1 MLLISLLFAAAQDQ
15 KLDNA
20 VQSLTRSSIE
30 LAEAASNYGALKVIF
45 GIFMVLVLVLVVM
58 FMYTIWNLNKKISVV
73 SESSSKVTEF
83 FDGAADS
90 TIGVTEAQILI
101 RREFNCLGHI
111 LKYAILRTRLE
122 NHIDNKESV
131 IKKVD
136 ILVNNEYS
144 ELCGLMSN
152 FNCDG
157 KSLSTIFEL
166 QDNEAIKDMVIEQ
179 IYIPKDQFSISNM
192 DQSVSMYL
200 NGLKLMYLKNY
211 NHGTK
216 IITDH

>member
-1 MLLISLLFAAAQDQ
+1 MPLISLLFAAAQDQ

-30 LAEAASNYGALKVIF
+30 LAEAASNYGALRVIF

-200 NGLKLMYLKNY
+200 NGLKLMYLK
-211 NHGTK
+211 K
-216 IITDH
+216 L

>member
-1 MLLISLLFAAAQDQ
+1 MPLISLLFAAAQDQ

-58 FMYTIWNLNKKISVV
+58 FIYTIWNLNKKISIV

-111 LKYAILRTRLE
+111 LKYVILRIRLE

-157 KSLSTIFEL
+157 KSLSTILEL

-200 NGLKLMYLKNY
+200 NGLKLMYLK
-211 NHGTK
+211 K
-216 IITDH
+216 L

>member
-1 MLLISLLFAAAQDQ
+1 MPLISLLFAAAQDQ

-73 SESSSKVTEF
+73 SESSSKITEF

-90 TIGVTEAQILI
+90 TIGITEAQILI
-101 RREFNCLGHI
+101 RREFNCLSYI
-111 LKYAILRTRLE
+111 LKYAILRIRLE

-200 NGLKLMYLKNY
+200 NGLKLMYLK
-211 NHGTK
+211 K
-216 IITDH
+216 L

>member
-1 MLLISLLFAAAQDQ
+1 MPLISLLFAAAQDQ

-101 RREFNCLGHI
+101 RREFNCLGYI
-111 LKYAILRTRLE
+111 LKYAILRIRLE
-122 NHIDNKESV
+122 NHIDSKESV

-200 NGLKLMYLKNY
+200 NGLKLMYLK
-211 NHGTK
+211 K
-216 IITDH
+216 L

>member
-111 LKYAILRTRLE
+111 LKYTILRIRLE

-144 ELCGLMSN
+144 ELYGLMSN

-200 NGLKLMYLKNY
+200 NGLRLMYLK
-211 NHGTK
+211 K
-216 IITDH
+216 L

>member
-1 MLLISLLFAAAQDQ
+1 MPLITFLFATTQDQ

-20 VQSLTRSSIE
+20 VQSLTKSSIE

-58 FMYTIWNLNKKISVV
+58 FIYTIWNLNKKISVV

-83 FDGAADS
+83 FNGAADS
-90 TIGVTEAQILI
+90 TIGITEAQILI
-101 RREFNCLGHI
+101 RREFNCLGYI
-111 LKYAILRTRLE
+111 LKYAILRMRLE
-122 NHIDNKESV
+122 NNIDNKESV

-157 KSLSTIFEL
+157 KSISTIFEL

-200 NGLKLMYLKNY
+200 NGLKLMYLK
-211 NHGTK
+211 K
-216 IITDH
+216 L

>member
-1 MLLISLLFAAAQDQ
+1 MPLISLLFAAAQDQ

-101 RREFNCLGHI
+101 RREFNCLGYI
-111 LKYAILRTRLE
+111 LKYAILRIRLE

-152 FNCDG
+152 FNCNG

-200 NGLKLMYLKNY
+200 NGLKLMYLK
-211 NHGTK
+211 K
-216 IITDH
+216 L

>member
-73 SESSSKVTEF
+73 SESSSKITEF

-90 TIGVTEAQILI
+90 IIGVTEAQILI
-101 RREFNCLGHI
+101 RMEFNCLGHI
-111 LKYAILRTRLE
+111 LKYAILRIRLE
-122 NHIDNKESV
+122 NNIDNKESV

-200 NGLKLMYLKNY
+200 NGLKLMYLK
-211 NHGTK
+211 K
-216 IITDH
+216 L

>member
-1 MLLISLLFAAAQDQ
+1 MPLISLLFAAAQDQ

-58 FMYTIWNLNKKISVV
+58 FIYTIWNLNKKISVV

-101 RREFNCLGHI
+101 RREFNCLGYI
-111 LKYAILRTRLE
+111 LKYAILRIRLE

-157 KSLSTIFEL
+157 KSLSTVFEL
-166 QDNEAIKDMVIEQ
+166 QDHEAIKDMVIEQ

-200 NGLKLMYLKNY
+200 NGLKLMYLK
-211 NHGTK
+211 K
-216 IITDH
+216 L

>member
-1 MLLISLLFAAAQDQ
+1 MPLISLLFAAAQDQ

-58 FMYTIWNLNKKISVV
+58 FIYTIWNLNKKISVV

-111 LKYAILRTRLE
+111 LKYTILRIRLE

-152 FNCDG
+152 FNCNG

-192 DQSVSMYL
+192 DQSISMYL
-200 NGLKLMYLKNY
+200 NGLKLMYLK
-211 NHGTK
+211 K
-216 IITDH
+216 L

>member
-1 MLLISLLFAAAQDQ
+1 MPLISLLFAAAQDQ

-101 RREFNCLGHI
+101 RREFNCLGYI
-111 LKYAILRTRLE
+111 LKYAILRIRLE

-152 FNCDG
+152 FNCNG

-179 IYIPKDQFSISNM
+179 IYIPKDQFSIPNM

-200 NGLKLMYLKNY
+200 NGFKLMYLK
-211 NHGTK
+211 K
-216 IITDH
+216 L

>member
-1 MLLISLLFAAAQDQ
+1 MPLISLLFAAAKDQ

-73 SESSSKVTEF
+73 SESSSKITEF

-101 RREFNCLGHI
+101 RREFNCLGYI
-111 LKYAILRTRLE
+111 LKYAILRIRLE

-144 ELCGLMSN
+144 ELYGLMSN

-166 QDNEAIKDMVIEQ
+166 QDNEVIKDMVIEQ

-200 NGLKLMYLKNY
+200 NGLKLMYLK
-211 NHGTK
+211 K
-216 IITDH
+216 L

>member
-73 SESSSKVTEF
+73 SESSSKITEF

-90 TIGVTEAQILI
+90 IIGVTEAQILI

-111 LKYAILRTRLE
+111 LKYVILRIRLE

-179 IYIPKDQFSISNM
+179 IYLPKDQFSISNM

-200 NGLKLMYLKNY
+200 NGLKLMYLK
-211 NHGTK
+211 K
-216 IITDH
+216 L

>member
-73 SESSSKVTEF
+73 SESFSKVTEF

-90 TIGVTEAQILI
+90 TMGVTEAQILI

-111 LKYAILRTRLE
+111 LKYVILRIRLE

-179 IYIPKDQFSISNM
+179 IYIPNDQFSISNM

-200 NGLKLMYLKNY
+200 NELKLIYLK
-211 NHGTK
+211 K
-216 IITDH
+216 L

>member
-1 MLLISLLFAAAQDQ
+1 MPLISLLFAAAQDQ

-73 SESSSKVTEF
+73 SESSSKITEF

-101 RREFNCLGHI
+101 RREFNCLGYI
-111 LKYAILRTRLE
+111 LKYAILRIRLE

-200 NGLKLMYLKNY
+200 NGLKLMYLK
-211 NHGTK
+211 K
-216 IITDH
+216 L

>member
-1 MLLISLLFAAAQDQ
+1 MPLISLLFAAAQDQ

-73 SESSSKVTEF
+73 SESSNKITEF

-90 TIGVTEAQILI
+90 TIGITEAQILI
-101 RREFNCLGHI
+101 RREFNCLGYI
-111 LKYAILRTRLE
+111 LKYAILRIRLE

-179 IYIPKDQFSISNM
+179 IYIPKGQFSISNM

-200 NGLKLMYLKNY
+200 NGLKLMYLK
-211 NHGTK
+211 K
-216 IITDH
+216 L

>member
-1 MLLISLLFAAAQDQ
+1 MPLISLLFAAAKDQ

-58 FMYTIWNLNKKISVV
+58 FMYTIWNLNKKISIV
-73 SESSSKVTEF
+73 SESSSKITEF

-101 RREFNCLGHI
+101 RREFNCLGYI
-111 LKYAILRTRLE
+111 LKYAILRIRLE

-166 QDNEAIKDMVIEQ
+166 KDNEAIKDMVIEQ

-200 NGLKLMYLKNY
+200 NGLKLMYLK
-211 NHGTK
+211 K
-216 IITDH
+216 L

>member
-1 MLLISLLFAAAQDQ
+1 MPLISLLFAAAQDQ

-58 FMYTIWNLNKKISVV
+58 FMYTIWNLNKKISIV
-73 SESSSKVTEF
+73 SESSSKITEF

-101 RREFNCLGHI
+101 RREFNCLGYI
-111 LKYAILRTRLE
+111 LKYAILRIRLE

-200 NGLKLMYLKNY
+200 NGLKLMYLK
-211 NHGTK
+211 K
-216 IITDH
+216 L

>member
-1 MLLISLLFAAAQDQ
+1 MPLISLLFAAAQDQ

-20 VQSLTRSSIE
+20 VQSLTRSSLE

-101 RREFNCLGHI
+101 RREFNCLGYI
-111 LKYAILRTRLE
+111 LKYAILRIRLE

-166 QDNEAIKDMVIEQ
+166 QDNEAIKDIVIEQ

-200 NGLKLMYLKNY
+200 NGLKLMYLK
-211 NHGTK
+211 K
-216 IITDH
+216 L

>member
-1 MLLISLLFAAAQDQ
+1 MPLISLLFALAQDQ

-20 VQSLTRSSIE
+20 VQSLTKSSIE

-58 FMYTIWNLNKKISVV
+58 FIYTIWNLNKKISVV
-73 SESSSKVTEF
+73 SESSSKINEF

-101 RREFNCLGHI
+101 RREFNCLGYI
-111 LKYAILRTRLE
+111 LKYAILRIRLE
-122 NHIDNKESV
+122 NHIDNKESIV
-131 IKKVD
+131 KKVD

-200 NGLKLMYLKNY
+200 NGLKLMYLK
-211 NHGTK
+211 K
-216 IITDH
+216 L

>member
-58 FMYTIWNLNKKISVV
+58 FIYTIWNLNKKISVV

-111 LKYAILRTRLE
+111 LKYAILRIRLE
-122 NHIDNKESV
+122 NNIDNKESV

-200 NGLKLMYLKNY
+200 NGLKLMYLK
-211 NHGTK
+211 K
-216 IITDH
+216 L

>member
-1 MLLISLLFAAAQDQ
+1 MPLISLLFAAAQDQ

-58 FMYTIWNLNKKISVV
+58 FMYTIWNLNKKISAV

-111 LKYAILRTRLE
+111 LKYAILRIRLE
-122 NHIDNKESV
+122 NRIDNKESV

-200 NGLKLMYLKNY
+200 NGLKLMYLK
-211 NHGTK
+211 K
-216 IITDH
+216 L

>member
-1 MLLISLLFAAAQDQ
+1 MPLISLLFAAAQDQ
-15 KLDNA
+15 KLDHA

-45 GIFMVLVLVLVVM
+45 GIFIVLVLVLIVM

-73 SESSSKVTEF
+73 SESSNKVTEF

-101 RREFNCLGHI
+101 RREFNCLGYI
-111 LKYAILRTRLE
+111 LKYAILRIRLE

-144 ELCGLMSN
+144 ELCGLISN
-152 FNCDG
+152 FNCNG

-166 QDNEAIKDMVIEQ
+166 QDNEAVKDMVIEQ

-192 DQSVSMYL
+192 DQLVSMYL
-200 NGLKLMYLKNY
+200 NGLKLMYIKKL
-211 NHGTK
+211 
-216 IITDH
+216 

>member
-1 MLLISLLFAAAQDQ
+1 MPLISLLFADAQDQ

-58 FMYTIWNLNKKISVV
+58 FIYTIWNLNKKISVV
-73 SESSSKVTEF
+73 SESSSKITEF
-83 FDGAADS
+83 FNGAADS

-101 RREFNCLGHI
+101 RREFNCLGYI
-111 LKYAILRTRLE
+111 LKYAILRIRLE

-200 NGLKLMYLKNY
+200 NGLKLMYLK
-211 NHGTK
+211 K
-216 IITDH
+216 L

>member
-1 MLLISLLFAAAQDQ
+1 
-15 KLDNA
+15 
-20 VQSLTRSSIE
+20 
-30 LAEAASNYGALKVIF
+30 
-45 GIFMVLVLVLVVM
+45 MVLVLVLVVM
-58 FMYTIWNLNKKISVV
+58 FIYTIWNLNKKISVV

-111 LKYAILRTRLE
+111 LKYAILRIRLE

-200 NGLKLMYLKNY
+200 NGLKLMHLK
-211 NHGTK
+211 K
-216 IITDH
+216 L

>member
-1 MLLISLLFAAAQDQ
+1 MPLISLLFAAAQDQ
-15 KLDNA
+15 KLDNV

-73 SESSSKVTEF
+73 SESSSKITEF

-90 TIGVTEAQILI
+90 TVGVTEAQILI

-111 LKYAILRTRLE
+111 LKYVILRIRLE

-152 FNCDG
+152 FNCNG
-157 KSLSTIFEL
+157 KSLSTIFEF
-166 QDNEAIKDMVIEQ
+166 QDNEEIKDMVIEQ
-179 IYIPKDQFSISNM
+179 IYIPNDQFSISNM

-200 NGLKLMYLKNY
+200 NGLKLMYLK
-211 NHGTK
+211 K
-216 IITDH
+216 L

>member
-1 MLLISLLFAAAQDQ
+1 MPLISLLFAAAKDQ

-101 RREFNCLGHI
+101 RREFNCLSHI
-111 LKYAILRTRLE
+111 LKYVILRIRLE
-122 NHIDNKESV
+122 NHIDDKKSV

-179 IYIPKDQFSISNM
+179 IYIPKDQFSIPNM

-200 NGLKLMYLKNY
+200 NGLKLMYLK
-211 NHGTK
+211 K
-216 IITDH
+216 L

>member
-1 MLLISLLFAAAQDQ
+1 MPLISLLFAAAQDQ

-90 TIGVTEAQILI
+90 TIGITEAQILI
-101 RREFNCLGHI
+101 RREFNCLGYI
-111 LKYAILRTRLE
+111 LKYAILRIRLE
-122 NHIDNKESV
+122 NHLDNKESV

-166 QDNEAIKDMVIEQ
+166 QDNEAIKDMVIGQ

-200 NGLKLMYLKNY
+200 NGLKLMYLK
-211 NHGTK
+211 K
-216 IITDH
+216 L

>member
-1 MLLISLLFAAAQDQ
+1 MPLISLLFAAAQDQ

-73 SESSSKVTEF
+73 SESSSKITEF

-90 TIGVTEAQILI
+90 TISVTEAQILI
-101 RREFNCLGHI
+101 RREFNCLGYI
-111 LKYAILRTRLE
+111 LKYAILRIRLE

-200 NGLKLMYLKNY
+200 NGLKLMYLK
-211 NHGTK
+211 K
-216 IITDH
+216 L